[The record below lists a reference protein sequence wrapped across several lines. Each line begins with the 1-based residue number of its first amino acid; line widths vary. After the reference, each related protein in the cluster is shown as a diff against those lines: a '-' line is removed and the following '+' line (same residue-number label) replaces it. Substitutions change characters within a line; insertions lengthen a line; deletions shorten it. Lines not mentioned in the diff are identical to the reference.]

1 MVSRTQL
8 RLLLPAPLR
17 DLPADLAAVVV
28 LTLLTAVVVFV
39 PVINETPLR
48 ILFGLPFV
56 LFLPGYAFIAAL
68 FPEAGES
75 PVSQDSNES
84 TTADSQQKEHN
95 RSETDAESTATNDS
109 SFAITNQD
117 RTGIDG
123 IERVA
128 LAFGLSIAIVPL
140 LGLVLNFTPWGIR
153 LTPIMLTVAGF
164 TLVSTAV
171 AARRR
176 AVLPADEQFSV
187 PYRSWIETGR
197 TELFE
202 PDTRLD
208 GVLNIV
214 LVASV
219 LLAVGSVAFAVAV
232 PPQGEQ
238 FSEFYIL
245 TEDDDGELVADGY
258 PTTFVA
264 GESAPVVV
272 GIGNNEHETTEY
284 TVIVELQ
291 VVEHVENESA
301 DSGVDDGETATNANE
316 SGNVTDTVV
325 VERERLDEMST
336 TLEHNETWHQSHEL
350 TPTQTG
356 EDLRIQYLLYR
367 GDPPAEPTRENA
379 YRDLHLWVDVFETED
394 EREAAADG

>member
-1 MVSRTQL
+1 MVSRKQL
-8 RLLLPAPLR
+8 RLLLPAQLR

-28 LTLLTAVVVFV
+28 LTLLTCGAVFV
-39 PVINETPLR
+39 PWINETPLR

-75 PVSQDSNES
+75 PVADDSDERETSDTQAES
-84 TTADSQQKEHN
+84 G
-95 RSETDAESTATNDS
+95 SETDPEPTETDDS
-109 SFAITNQD
+109 RFAIANRD
-117 RTGIDG
+117 RSGIDG

-128 LAFGLSIAIVPL
+128 LSFGLSIAIVPL

-153 LTPIMLTVAGF
+153 LTPIMVTVAGF

-176 AVLPADEQFSV
+176 AALPVDEQFSV
-187 PYRSWIETGR
+187 PYRSWIDAGR

-208 GVLNIV
+208 GILNIV
-214 LVASV
+214 LIASV

-284 TVIVELQ
+284 TVIIEVQ
-291 VVEHVENESA
+291 VVEHVENESTGA
-301 DSGVDDGETATNANE
+301 VDSGETATNTTAANTTE
-316 SGNVTDTVV
+316 TVV
-325 VERERLDEMST
+325 LERDRLDELST
-336 TLEHNETWHQSHEL
+336 TLEHNETWHQTHEL
-350 TPTQTG
+350 SPTQTG
-356 EDLRIQYLLYR
+356 QDLRVQYLLYR
-367 GDPPAEPTRENA
+367 GEPPENPTRENA

-394 EREAAADG
+394 ERETALNE

>member
-1 MVSRTQL
+1 MISRGDL
-8 RLLLPAPLR
+8 RLLLPR
-17 DLPADLAAVVV
+17 GIRQLPADLAAVVG
-28 LTLLTAVVVFV
+28 LTLLTVAVVFV
-39 PVINETPLR
+39 PWVNETPLR

-75 PVSQDSNES
+75 PSTVDESSNASEKTVEGVTPES
-84 TTADSQQKEHN
+84 EADSDDD
-95 RSETDAESTATNDS
+95 ETR
-109 SFAITNQD
+109 FAITNRD
-117 RTGIDG
+117 RSGIDG

-153 LTPIMLTVAGF
+153 LTPIMVTVAGF

-176 AVLPADEQFSV
+176 AALPVDERFSV
-187 PYRSWIETGR
+187 PYRPWIEAGR

-202 PDTRLD
+202 PDSRLD
-208 GVLNIV
+208 SILNIM

-258 PTTFVA
+258 PTSFVA

-284 TVIVELQ
+284 TVVIELQ
-291 VVEHVENESA
+291 VVEHIENESVA
-301 DSGVDDGETATNANE
+301 SGVDDGETATNASE
-316 SGNVTDTVV
+316 TGNVTDTVV
-325 VERERLDEMST
+325 VERERLGELST

-350 TPTQTG
+350 TPTRTG
-356 EDLRIQYLLYR
+356 EDLRVQYLLYR

-394 EREAAADG
+394 ERQAAVDG

>member
-1 MVSRTQL
+1 MVSRKQL
-8 RLLLPAPLR
+8 RLLLPAHLR
-17 DLPADLAAVVV
+17 DLPGDLAAVVV
-28 LTLLTAVVVFV
+28 LTLLTCVVVFV
-39 PVINETPLR
+39 PWINETPVR

-75 PVSQDSNES
+75 PVAEDSDEGS
-84 TTADSQQKEHN
+84 TPDTQGEN
-95 RSETDAESTATNDS
+95 GSETNPEPTETDDS
-109 SFAITNQD
+109 RFAIANRD
-117 RTGIDG
+117 RSGIDG

-153 LTPIMLTVAGF
+153 LTPIMVTVAGF

-176 AVLPADEQFSV
+176 AALPADEQFSV
-187 PYRSWIETGR
+187 PYRSWIEAGR

-202 PDTRLD
+202 PETRLD
-208 GVLNIV
+208 GILNIV

-284 TVIVELQ
+284 SVIIELQ
-291 VVEHVENESA
+291 VVEQIENDSA
-301 DSGVDDGETATNANE
+301 GGAVDSGETATNTTAENTTE
-316 SGNVTDTVV
+316 MVV
-325 VERERLDEMST
+325 VERDRLGELST
-336 TLEHNETWHQSHEL
+336 TLEHNETWHQTHEL
-350 TPTQTG
+350 SPTQTG

-367 GDPPAEPTRENA
+367 GDPPENPTQENA

-394 EREAAADG
+394 EREAALNE